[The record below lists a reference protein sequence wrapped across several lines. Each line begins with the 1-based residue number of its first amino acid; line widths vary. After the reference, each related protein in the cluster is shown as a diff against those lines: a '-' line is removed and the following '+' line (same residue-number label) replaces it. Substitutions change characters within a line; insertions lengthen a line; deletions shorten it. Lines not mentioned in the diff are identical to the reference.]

1 VSRAA
6 IPSRFA
12 SKTLDV
18 KDSYLHYLEV
28 GEGNPIL
35 FLHGNPTSSYLWRN
49 VLPYVER
56 KGRCLALDLI
66 GMGASGKPD
75 LAYRLVDHI
84 AYVEAFIDA
93 LGLSNLT
100 LVMHDWGVAIGLHF
114 LTRHRDRVRAV
125 AFMEGHLHSIGS
137 WSDFDEGS
145 REMFK
150 NLRTEGV
157 GEQMVIGENFFIE
170 TVLPGGVLRKLSE
183 EEMQA
188 YRAPYLEKHA
198 RLPILRWVR
207 EIPIE
212 GHPADVHDI
221 VDSYRSYLAATDLPK
236 LLLYARPGAL
246 IGAEE
251 VAWCQKTLSN
261 LSTAEVGEGLHFLP
275 EDQPDDIGR
284 ALAGWL
290 DTLV

>member
-1 VSRAA
+1 MSRAA

-12 SKTLDV
+12 SNTLHV
-18 KDSYLHYLEV
+18 KDSYLHYLEA
-28 GEGNPIL
+28 GEGDPIL

-49 VLPYVER
+49 VLPYVEG

-66 GMGASGKPD
+66 GMGASGKPEPG
-75 LAYRLVDHI
+75 YRLADHI
-84 AYVEAFIDA
+84 AYVEAYIDA

-114 LTRHRDRVRAV
+114 LTRHRDRVKAV
-125 AFMEGHLHSIGS
+125 AFMEGHLHSISS

-145 REMFK
+145 QEMFK

-157 GEQMVIGENFFIE
+157 GEQMVIEENFFVE
-170 TVLPGGVLRKLSE
+170 TVLPGGVLRKPSE

-188 YRAPYLEKHA
+188 YRAPYLEK
-198 RLPILRWVR
+198 RTRTPILRWVR

-212 GHPADVHDI
+212 GHPADVQDI
-221 VDSYRSYLAATDLPK
+221 VDGYRSYLTATNIPK

-261 LSTAEVGEGLHFLP
+261 LSMAEVGEGVHFLP
-275 EDQPDDIGR
+275 EDQPDEIGR

-290 DTLV
+290 DALS

>member
-1 VSRAA
+1 MSRAA

-12 SKTLDV
+12 SKTLRV
-18 KDSYLHYLEV
+18 KDSYLHYHEV

-49 VLPYVER
+49 VLPHVEG
-56 KGRCLALDLI
+56 KGHCLALDLI
-66 GMGASGKPD
+66 GMGASGKPE
-75 LAYRLVDHI
+75 LRYHLVDHI

-114 LTRHRDRVRAV
+114 LTRHRDRVKAV

-157 GEQMVIGENFFIE
+157 GERMVIEENFFIE
-170 TVLPGGVLRKLSE
+170 VVLPGGTLRKLSE
-183 EEMQA
+183 KEMNA
-188 YRAPYLEKHA
+188 YRVPYLEKRT

-212 GHPADVHDI
+212 GHPADVEDI
-221 VDSYRSYLAATDLPK
+221 VNGYRSYLAATDLPK

-246 IGAEE
+246 IGPEE

-275 EDQPDDIGR
+275 EDQPDEIGR

-290 DTLV
+290 DALS